1 LRAHPGT
8 LLAAATLIACGVL
21 APGVHAAPA
30 KPSSAKA
37 APSKPA
43 PAKPAAAPGAAVPR
57 PAAKPVRAAGLTSS
71 APHRPL
77 TLAAQ
82 TIEGRSEAPRVLFVH
97 TGPKIALE
105 DAPKHPSYL
114 RDDFTAALSSP
125 VTVRVREVEPLRASP
140 TPGGSR

>member
-1 LRAHPGT
+1 VSHLRMHPGT
-8 LLAAATLIACGVL
+8 RLALATLIACAVL
-21 APGVHAAPA
+21 APGARAAPA
-30 KPSSAKA
+30 KVAPAKSAV
-37 APSKPA
+37 
-43 PAKPAAAPGAAVPR
+43 AKPAAVTSTVVPR
-57 PAAKPVRAAGLTSS
+57 PAAKPVRAATLTSS

-114 RDDFTAALSSP
+114 RDDFMAALSSP

>member
-1 LRAHPGT
+1 VSSLRAHRGT
-8 LLAAATLIACGVL
+8 LLLAITLFACGAV
-21 APGVHAAPA
+21 APGAHAAPA
-30 KPSSAKA
+30 KT
-37 APSKPA
+37 
-43 PAKPAAAPGAAVPR
+43 PGPVVPR
-57 PAAKPVRAAGLTSS
+57 PAAKPVRAAATGSG
-71 APHRPL
+71 PHRPL

-97 TGPKIALE
+97 TGPKIALD

>member
-1 LRAHPGT
+1 MSHLRMHPGT
-8 LLAAATLIACGVL
+8 PLAVASLIACGML
-21 APGVHAAPA
+21 ASGAHGAPAKIAPA
-30 KPSSAKA
+30 KPVA
-37 APSKPA
+37 
-43 PAKPAAAPGAAVPR
+43 AKPAAATSTVVPR
-57 PAAKPVRAAGLTSS
+57 PAAKPVRAATIAGS

-114 RDDFTAALSSP
+114 RDDFMAALSSP